1 MASTGERIARRRQEM
16 RLTQRDLADRL
27 GVSRGT
33 IANWERGKHFPLRYR
48 YLVEQVMGI
57 SLDETPGLPKI
68 VAANLDD
75 PRVAEL
81 WRTSLPE
88 QTRLEMI
95 TFLLEKDRQT
105 GTSGGG

>member
-1 MASTGERIARRRQEM
+1 M
-16 RLTQRDLADRL
+16 RLTQSGLADRL

-33 IANWERGKHFPLRYR
+33 VANWERGKHFPLRYR

-57 SLDETPGLPKI
+57 SLDDVPGLPKI
-68 VAANLDD
+68 VADNLDD

-81 WRTSLPE
+81 WRTSLPQ

-95 TFLLEKDRQT
+95 TFLLERDRQARA
-105 GTSGGG
+105 SGAG